1 MRKSRL
7 ATPRERDAPPRCD
20 ILEESIRGSLQPE
33 EKNQATD
40 GEADA
45 YQPIDELRFLKTPL
59 ENLKRI
65 TCNITPEIMM
75 GMTRPRV

>member
-1 MRKSRL
+1 MRKGPL
-7 ATPRERDAPPRCD
+7 ATTPRWPSSMPFRVKER
-20 ILEESIRGSLQPE
+20 IRGSLQPE